1 MALLLNKLNH
11 IYGGVMSTPLNIRKD
26 LIMLVRKEFIYE
38 PKTLNDIIFANPE
51 SKLRI
56 YDIVTG
62 SEPLPSSGKS
72 GILLYGVYGTGKT
85 TLAKMLPNAIEQ
97 GKSQTNLGMNA
108 EFIACQQ
115 GFNGAQVMDLISR
128 ILNRNAFFNASG
140 NHYIIIDEV
149 DMLTKLAQESLK
161 SAMNTDRAV
170 FILTTNNL
178 SKLDKG
184 MLDRCVLVD
193 MNAANEDQLLPF
205 ASQIAKD
212 MGVDISNIEMLPTI
226 KAANGSFR
234 NIRHNIERLLRR
246 RSIPSNIVF

>member
-1 MALLLNKLNH
+1 
-11 IYGGVMSTPLNIRKD
+11 
-26 LIMLVRKEFIYE
+26 MLVRKEFKYE
-38 PKTLNDIIFANPE
+38 PKTLNDIIFGNPE

-62 SEPLPSSGKS
+62 SESLPSSGKS

-97 GKSQTNLGMNA
+97 GKSQTDLGMAA

-115 GFNGAQVMDLISR
+115 GFNGAQVMDLISK
-128 ILNRNAFFNASG
+128 ILDRNAFFNASG
-140 NHYIIIDEV
+140 IHYIIIDEV
-149 DMLTKLAQESLK
+149 DMLTRLAQESLK

-170 FILTTNNL
+170 FILTTNNV

-193 MNAANEDQLLPF
+193 MNAASEDQLAPF

-212 MGVDISNIEMLPTI
+212 MGVQISNSELLPTI

-234 NIRHNIERLLRR
+234 NLRHNIERLIRR
-246 RSIPSNIVF
+246 KNIPSNIIF